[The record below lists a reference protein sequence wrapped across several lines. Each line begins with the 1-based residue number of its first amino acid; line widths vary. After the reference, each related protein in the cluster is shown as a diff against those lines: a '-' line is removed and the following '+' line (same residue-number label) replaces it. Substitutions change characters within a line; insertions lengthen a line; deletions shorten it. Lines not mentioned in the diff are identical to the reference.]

1 MNYRKDIEQSHL
13 TLEEEAMKLGISRDV
28 IEFTEDF
35 RQMSRD
41 APTEVELLEMCEY
54 FEKVLRDGSRSS
66 IASALELLSR
76 DNCPYTPILK
86 AKGIIQNQQTT
97 S

>member
-1 MNYRKDIEQSHL
+1 
-13 TLEEEAMKLGISRDV
+13 
-28 IEFTEDF
+28 
-35 RQMSRD
+35 MSD
-41 APTEVELLEMCEY
+41 KNPTEVELLEMCAY
-54 FEKVLRDGSRSS
+54 FEKVLRDGSRRS

-86 AKGIIQNQQTT
+86 AKGIIQQPETT

>member
-1 MNYRKDIEQSHL
+1 MIPFALRIGVYGKLSLQSN
-13 TLEEEAMKLGISRDV
+13 SRA
-28 IEFTEDF
+28 
-35 RQMSRD
+35 D
-41 APTEVELLEMCEY
+41 AIELLEMCEY

-86 AKGIIQNQQTT
+86 AKGIIQKQ
-97 S
+97 

>member
-35 RQMSRD
+35 RQMSRE

-66 IASALELLSR
+66 IASALELLRR
-76 DNCPYTPILK
+76 DNCPYTLILK
-86 AKGIIQNQQTT
+86 AKGIIQTQQTT
-97 S
+97 A